1 MADRTEN
8 KYWRKLK
15 GERLADFFR
24 AIAAEKA
31 LTAEQVAFV
40 CIGTDRSTGDALGP
54 LVGTMLREAG
64 WPHVIGT
71 LEHPCD
77 ASNLAE
83 RLEEVPPGATVVAI
97 DACLGQ
103 PASVGLFQVSNQPLV
118 PGKSV
123 GKTLPVV
130 GDYAVAAIV
139 NADGPRQIQI
149 LQSTSLHRVMT
160 MARQL
165 AAAIG
170 EALPPASGS
179 SGAV

>member
-1 MADRTEN
+1 MADRIED
-8 KYWRKLK
+8 KYWRKMK
-15 GERLADFFR
+15 GDRLPDFFR
-24 AIAAEKA
+24 GITVGKMLNPEH
-31 LTAEQVAFV
+31 TAFV

-64 WPHVIGT
+64 CPHVIGT

-77 ASNLAE
+77 ASNLAG
-83 RLEEVPPGATVVAI
+83 RLAEIPPGATVIAI

-103 PASVGLFQVSNQPLV
+103 QASVGLFQVSNQPLM

-123 GKTLPVV
+123 GKALPVV

-139 NADGPRQIQI
+139 NADGPRQIHI
-149 LQSTSLHRVMT
+149 LQSTSLHLVLT

-165 AAAIG
+165 ASAII
-170 EALPPASGS
+170 EALQPA
-179 SGAV
+179 AR

>member
-1 MADRTEN
+1 MAYRTED
-8 KYWRKLK
+8 KYWRKMK
-15 GERLADFFR
+15 GDRLPEFFR
-24 AIAAEKA
+24 SIGTDGRLDAER
-31 LTAEQVAFV
+31 VAFV

-54 LVGTMLREAG
+54 LVGTMLQEAG
-64 WPHVIGT
+64 CPHVIGT

-77 ASNLAE
+77 ASNLGE
-83 RLEEVPPGATVVAI
+83 RLAEIPAGATVVAI

-123 GKTLPVV
+123 GKALPVV

-139 NADGPRQIQI
+139 NADGPRQIHI
-149 LQSTSLHRVMT
+149 LQSTSLHHVLT

-165 AAAIG
+165 AAAIAAAMRRG
-170 EALPPASGS
+170 G
-179 SGAV
+179 